1 MEIKEAFNLVL
12 GDIKP
17 TKLEEKE
24 VKEVSKKIINKI
36 KIKDTKIIPGGSGA
50 KGTWLRDDYDVDLY
64 VKFNYKKYKLKDISK
79 ILGKELNKRFKKV
92 ERLHGSRDYYRIKE
106 DKYTFEIIP
115 ILDIKKPEEAL
126 NITDLSPFHTKYVGK
141 YKRLADDIRLA
152 KAFCK
157 AQRFYGAESYIM
169 GFSGYVLEILVIHY
183 GSFLNL
189 LKNAAKWKENEIIGN
204 KKDAMNLNIS
214 KKYSPLII
222 IDPVQKDRNASA
234 ALSKEVYNNFIN
246 AAKEFLNNPSK
257 EFFEA
262 KELSFDE
269 LKTKAGSDR
278 LIHLEATP
286 LNGKEDVVGAKIVR
300 CFNFIKTKLEE
311 NEFGIKES
319 DWHWNKK
326 ANFWFIIYNRPLE
339 KTKKHYG
346 PPLRFRDSVENFK
359 KKWKGYKFNEESG
372 IIYVEVERKFTD
384 PVELVKAII
393 KEKNINTSVK
403 DIRIIL

>member
-1 MEIKEAFNLVL
+1 MDIKEVFHLVL
-12 GDIKP
+12 EDIKP
-17 TKLEEKE
+17 TKQEEKE
-24 VKEVSKKIINKI
+24 VKEISNKIIKKI
-36 KIKDTKIIPGGSGA
+36 KIPDAKVITGGSGA

-64 VKFNYKKYKLKDISK
+64 VRFNYKKYKLKDISK
-79 ILGKELNKRFKKV
+79 ILGKELNKKFRKV
-92 ERLHGSRDYYRIKE
+92 ERLHGSRDYYRVKE

-141 YKRLADDIRLA
+141 YKRLADEIRLA

-169 GFSGYVLEILVIHY
+169 GFSGYVLELLVICY

-189 LKNAAKWKENEIIGN
+189 LKNATKWKENEIIGN

-234 ALSKEVYNNFIN
+234 ALSKEMYNNFIN

-269 LKTKAGSDR
+269 LKAKAGADK

-311 NEFGIKES
+311 NEFSIKES

-326 ANFWFIIYNRPLE
+326 ANFWFIIHNKPLE

-346 PPLRFRDSVENFK
+346 PPLRFKDSVENFK

-372 IIYVEVERKFTD
+372 IIYVEIERKFTD
-384 PVELVKAII
+384 PIELIKAII
-393 KEKNINTSVK
+393 KEKNIDTSVK